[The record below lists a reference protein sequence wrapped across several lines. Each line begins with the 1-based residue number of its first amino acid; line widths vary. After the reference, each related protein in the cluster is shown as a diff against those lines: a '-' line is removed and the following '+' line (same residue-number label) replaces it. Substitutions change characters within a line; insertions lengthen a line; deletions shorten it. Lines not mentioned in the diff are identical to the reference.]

1 MAKVKK
7 YQKIILDILKDY
19 EKVRYSNINAEN
31 RLIADKENHRYQV
44 VTIGWD
50 GRKFVHDCPMHF
62 DIIDGKI
69 WVQRNMTEVDLERIF
84 RENGVPNS
92 DIVIG
97 FLSPKMREYGD
108 YAVAWPPLLPPQY
121 FSKKLNRKEATEI
134 NRQPPIRF

>member
-1 MAKVKK
+1 MVKVKK

-19 EKVRYSNINAEN
+19 EKIRYSNINAEN

-84 RENGVPNS
+84 RENGVPNT

-97 FLSPKMREYGD
+97 FLSPKMREYSD
-108 YAVAWPPLLPPQY
+108 YAVA
-121 FSKKLNRKEATEI
+121 
-134 NRQPPIRF
+134 

>member
-108 YAVAWPPLLPPQY
+108 YAVA
-121 FSKKLNRKEATEI
+121 
-134 NRQPPIRF
+134 

>member
-1 MAKVKK
+1 MVKVKK

-19 EKVRYSNINAEN
+19 EKIRYSNINAEN

-84 RENGVPNS
+84 RENGVPNK

-97 FLSPKMREYGD
+97 FLSPKMREYSD
-108 YAVAWPPLLPPQY
+108 YAVA
-121 FSKKLNRKEATEI
+121 
-134 NRQPPIRF
+134 

>member
-1 MAKVKK
+1 MVKVKK

-84 RENGVPNS
+84 RENGVPNT

-97 FLSPKMREYGD
+97 FLSPKMREYSD
-108 YAVAWPPLLPPQY
+108 YAVA
-121 FSKKLNRKEATEI
+121 
-134 NRQPPIRF
+134 

>member
-1 MAKVKK
+1 MVKLKK

-19 EKVRYSNINAEN
+19 EKVRYSNLPNAAN
-31 RLIADKENHRYQV
+31 KLIADKENHRYQV
-44 VTIGWD
+44 ITIGWD
-50 GRKFVHDCPMHF
+50 GRKFIHDCPMHF

-69 WVQRNMTEVDLERIF
+69 WVQQNMTEVDLERIF

-108 YAVAWPPLLPPQY
+108 YALA
-121 FSKKLNRKEATEI
+121 
-134 NRQPPIRF
+134 